1 MASISRR
8 YATARHC
15 QRRILSAAAANANIA
30 QVTWRASW
38 SMLARVSRR
47 AGIVIGLCLCGSY
60 AAMAAKPVEA
70 IRVEFVAHPGCPD
83 ANAYWQGIAAR
94 SGRIARAKVGDP
106 AQVVSVDIRRVGP
119 NSVGSIKIGAGAP
132 RKVAAQ
138 SCADVVDA
146 LALITALALDPDA
159 ATTPTSSSTPSA
171 VSSPAPPPTQAPP
184 VPIVTTPPIAPT
196 TTEVASPEAT
206 PPPAHRWAI
215 AAGFGVAA
223 HAMGVGLVT
232 TTPLVVDVER
242 ARGAEPGPVV
252 RVGIAFGAS
261 GLVVEPRGPAAR
273 FSWTTARL
281 EVCPFPIGA
290 TVVLRGCAFGEV
302 GTLRA
307 TPSYVDRPHAE
318 TRPWVVAGL
327 LLRLEWRFLR
337 ASALELE
344 GAGGAPFLREDFVVA
359 PDFFLYRPP
368 PVVGSVRLGLL
379 VRFS

>member
-1 MASISRR
+1 
-8 YATARHC
+8 
-15 QRRILSAAAANANIA
+15 
-30 QVTWRASW
+30 
-38 SMLARVSRR
+38 
-47 AGIVIGLCLCGSY
+47 
-60 AAMAAKPVEA
+60 
-70 IRVEFVAHPGCPD
+70 
-83 ANAYWQGIAAR
+83 
-94 SGRIARAKVGDP
+94 
-106 AQVVSVDIRRVGP
+106 
-119 NSVGSIKIGAGAP
+119 
-132 RKVAAQ
+132 
-138 SCADVVDA
+138 
-146 LALITALALDPDA
+146 
-159 ATTPTSSSTPSA
+159 
-171 VSSPAPPPTQAPP
+171 
-184 VPIVTTPPIAPT
+184 
-196 TTEVASPEAT
+196 
-206 PPPAHRWAI
+206 
-215 AAGFGVAA
+215 
-223 HAMGVGLVT
+223 MGVGLVT

-252 RVGIAFGAS
+252 RVGIGFGAS

-281 EVCPFPIGA
+281 EACPFPIGA

-307 TPSYVDRPHAE
+307 TPSYVERPRAE